1 MRFHKHKKA
10 AFLFSEMGGID
21 DYLLQEALVYRPVQ
35 KRTSRLFIM
44 AACLAMSAV
53 LVLGGVVIGNL
64 AGIKNDAPQTDEDLL
79 PTPTDGTL
87 DGFLAAHGDELAYT
101 TLGNAEQLDLFAAP
115 AVVWQATE
123 SDELLISR
131 PLTDGELQRLVDR
144 AKGGTAVGEVSPTQS
159 YRVWILSGDGTV
171 TSPYLK
177 PSEGNVGTE
186 LFDYEAEVI
195 PSPAFTSC
203 LEEILRS

>member
-21 DYLLQEALVYRPVQ
+21 DYLLQEALIYRPVQ
-35 KRTSRLFIM
+35 KRTSRLLIM
-44 AACLAMSAV
+44 VACLAMSAV

-64 AGIKNDAPQTDEDLL
+64 AGIKNDAPPANEDLQ
-79 PTPTDGTL
+79 PTPADDSL
-87 DGFLAAHGDELAYT
+87 DGFLAAHGNELAYVALDT
-101 TLGNAEQLDLFAAP
+101 ADEVDLFAAP
-115 AVVWQATE
+115 AVVWQSAE

-131 PLTDGELQRLVDR
+131 PLTEGELKKLTDR
-144 AKGGTAVGEVSPTQS
+144 AKGGTAVGEVSPAQS

-177 PSEGNVGTE
+177 PSAGNVGTE

-195 PSPAFTSC
+195 PSSAFTSC

>member
-21 DYLLQEALVYRPVQ
+21 DYLLQEALIYRPVQ
-35 KRTSRLFIM
+35 KRTSRLLIM
-44 AACLAMSAV
+44 AACLAMSVV

-64 AGIKNDAPQTDEDLL
+64 AGIKNDAPPANEDLL
-79 PTPTDGTL
+79 PTPADDSL
-87 DGFLAAHGDELAYT
+87 DGFLAAHGNELAYVALDT
-101 TLGNAEQLDLFAAP
+101 AEEVDLFAAP
-115 AVVWQATE
+115 AVVWQSAE

-131 PLTDGELQRLVDR
+131 PLTDRELQRLVDR
-144 AKGGTAVGEVSPTQS
+144 AKGGTAVGEVSPAQS

-177 PSEGNVGTE
+177 PSAGNVGTE

-195 PSPAFTSC
+195 PSSAFTSC

>member
-1 MRFHKHKKA
+1 MNRNKQKKA

-35 KRTSRLFIM
+35 KRASRLWIM
-44 AACLAMSAV
+44 AACLAMSFV
-53 LVLGGVVIGNL
+53 LVFGGVLIGNL
-64 AGIKNDAPQTDEDLL
+64 AGVKNDAPQADEDL
-79 PTPTDGTL
+79 PPAPAEVTL
-87 DGFLAAHGDELAYT
+87 DGFLAANGDGLAFKT
-101 TLGNAEQLDLFAAP
+101 WESAEELDLFASP
-115 AVVWQATE
+115 AVVWQSAE
-123 SDELLISR
+123 SEELFISR
-131 PLTDGELQRLVDR
+131 SLTDAELKKLTDH
-144 AKGGTAVGEVSPTQS
+144 AKHGSAVGEASPAQS

-177 PSEGNVGTE
+177 PSAGNIGTE

-195 PSPAFTSC
+195 PSAEFTSC